1 MKRIFT
7 LFICLIASLSLV
19 GCSNFSNQDIGTVSG
34 GVVGG
39 LLGSQFGG
47 GTGKLLMIGAGTL
60 AGALIGGNIGKSMDE
75 TDKLKAQRALET
87 NTIGQP
93 AYWTNQKT
101 GTEYQVTPVKNV
113 TVHGNRYC
121 REYRTIAY
129 IGGKKQ
135 EVYGTACRQPDGS
148 WKVVS

>member
-7 LFICLIASLSLV
+7 LFICLITSLSLA
-19 GCSNFSNQDIGTVSG
+19 GCSNFTKQDVGTVSG

-39 LLGSQFGG
+39 LIGSQFGG
-47 GTGKLLMIGAGTL
+47 GTGKLLAIGAGTL
-60 AGALIGGNIGKSMDE
+60 AGALIGGSIGKSMDD
-75 TDKLKAQRALET
+75 TDKLKAQKALEA
-87 NTIGQP
+87 NAIGQP

-121 REYRTIAY
+121 REYRTTAFV
-129 IGGKKQ
+129 GGKSQ

>member
-7 LFICLIASLSLV
+7 LIICLVASFSII
-19 GCSNFSNQDIGTVSG
+19 GCSNMSKQDVGTVSG

-47 GTGKLLMIGAGTL
+47 GTGKLLAIGAGTL
-60 AGALIGGNIGKSMDE
+60 AGALIGGSIGKSMDE
-75 TDKLKAQRALET
+75 TDKLKTQQALET
-87 NTIGQP
+87 QPVGQP
-93 AYWTNQKT
+93 AYWQNAKT
-101 GTEYQVTPVKNV
+101 GAQYTVTPTKNV

-121 REYRTIAY
+121 REYRTTAVVA
-129 IGGKKQ
+129 GKNQ
-135 EVYGTACRQPDGS
+135 QIYGTACRQPDGS